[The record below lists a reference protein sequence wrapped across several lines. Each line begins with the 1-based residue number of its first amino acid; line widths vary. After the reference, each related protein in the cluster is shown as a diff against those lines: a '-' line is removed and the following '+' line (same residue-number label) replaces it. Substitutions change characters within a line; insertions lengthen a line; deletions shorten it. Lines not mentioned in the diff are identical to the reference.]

1 MTTTPSV
8 REELGAELAATRAA
22 FHDLLSSLSDADWR
36 RATNNPAWSVGH
48 LLHHFVWSLELL
60 PREVASARR
69 DKGMFNLPPFLRDPL
84 NSAVTRFG
92 ARNQSLSTVARRY
105 DAAYTAA
112 LRSLDGVRDDEWRRG
127 ARFWGEGFIDI
138 EGLFRSHTRHF
149 AEHGQ
154 DIAAA
159 VRRTQATTPD
169 QRVHRGSA

>member
-8 REELGAELAATRAA
+8 REELRAELAATRAA
-22 FHDLLSSLSDADWR
+22 FHGLLSSLSDADWR
-36 RATNNPAWSVGH
+36 RVTNNPAWSVGH

-69 DKGMFNLPPFLRDPL
+69 NKGMFNLPPFLRDPL

-92 ARNQSLSTVARRY
+92 ARNQSLDTVARRY
-105 DAAYTAA
+105 DAAYAAA
-112 LRSLDGVRDDEWRRG
+112 LQTLDGVRDDEWRRG
-127 ARFWGEGFIDI
+127 AQFWGEGFIDI
-138 EGLFRSHTRHF
+138 EALFRSHARHF

-159 VRRTQATTPD
+159 IQQTLAATGD
-169 QRVHRGSA
+169 QRAHRGNV